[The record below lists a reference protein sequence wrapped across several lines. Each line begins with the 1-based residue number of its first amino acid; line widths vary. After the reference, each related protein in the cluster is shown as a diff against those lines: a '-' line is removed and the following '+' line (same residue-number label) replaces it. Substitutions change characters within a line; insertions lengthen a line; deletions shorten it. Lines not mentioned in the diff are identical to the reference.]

1 MLLNYANFR
10 ARHHT
15 GVSLYFYLSTY
26 LFCLFGHL
34 ACCLPVVQLIRSAI
48 LLALYG
54 DCSGQFV
61 GMKFFVVLPWSS
73 LIPVLNSCEEQQF
86 LLR

>member
-10 ARHHT
+10 ARQYT
-15 GVSLYFYLSTY
+15 GVPLYFYLSTY

-61 GMKFFVVLPWSS
+61 GMEFFVVSPWRS
-73 LIPVLNSCEEQQF
+73 LIPASNSGEEQQF